1 MYKSIYVPVDNS
13 DHSNRAV
20 ACSIALGKA
29 FSAKLVGC
37 HVYAAKLHDYR
48 FRQMEYTLPEEY
60 IDEVELERQ
69 RKIHDSLITMGL
81 KLISDS
87 YLDGMSR
94 LCGESGLAFEPRMMD
109 GKHHIEILKDV
120 VGSQHD
126 LVVIG
131 ALGIGRARDSVIGS
145 VCERV
150 ARQSDRDVW
159 VVKHVPEPGEAERD
173 TILVGVDGSPQSF
186 GALMTAIDLA
196 HTFGKKV
203 EAIAVYDP
211 YLHYSVFNGIVNV
224 LTEQAAK
231 VFRFEE
237 QNQLHEEI
245 IDTGLAQIYQSHL
258 EVGERMASEA
268 GVAIKKTLLDGKP
281 FQKIIDHARKTN
293 PWLIVLGRIG
303 VHSPK
308 DETNLG
314 SNTENILR
322 AAPCDVLLS
331 TRLEVPRLDVR
342 AEETIRWTPEAE
354 ARMTHV
360 PEQVKGIARTGVL
373 RLALEKGHSVIT
385 NAVIDEAMDRF
396 MPKSASAATK
406 ALAEAV
412 ALERAK
418 AGPVSMCRSCGV
430 AATQTGAV
438 KCTVCGADGLRGDLA
453 GDDREDRGGGGR
465 PPGGDHLRRAQAA
478 LVGGCAEGPL
488 DHEERLP
495 APPGEGAGREARAHD
510 EARRDHARLRPAG
523 DRGGDGVAARDPGAR
538 PPALHRR
545 RSPAAAAE
553 GPGAGGEARLIARDE
568 RKNPLIST
576 FEWTN
581 DAAQRVFR
589 VPAGFMRNKTQE
601 RIEELARERAATTID
616 LALVEDG
623 IEFGKQMMAEMMAT
637 YSGTGRERRGAG
649 RGAAAAPSAAARR
662 AGSGR
667 AGRRRVAAT
676 STRCDRAE
684 PRAGPARTQG
694 TQMAAYRFCRTD
706 DIALLVDA
714 LNRCWAP
721 YCPDEPPMTRDRVQ
735 AIDPRP
741 AGLVQQLHGRV
752 LGPRPGRRPDR
763 RQAAVRYARPPDR
776 GPSRSSATR
785 SWPAPAG
792 LARLQA
798 LDSRP
803 ASDGRRDPRDPRPG
817 LRAVQRQRL
826 RAGSAADRLRP
837 ASVTRDGTPRARRTD
852 AAGS

>member
-13 DHSNRAV
+13 EHSNRAV
-20 ACSIALGKA
+20 ACSLALGKA

-94 LCGESGLAFEPRMMD
+94 LCRESSLEFEPRMMD
-109 GKHHIEILKDV
+109 GKHHAEILKDII
-120 VGSQHD
+120 GSAHD

-173 TILVGVDGSPQSF
+173 TILVGIDGSPQSF

-196 HTFGKKV
+196 RAFGKTI
-203 EAIAVYDP
+203 ETISVYDP

-258 EVGERMASEA
+258 DVGERMAGEA
-268 GVAIKKTLLDGKP
+268 GVTVKKTLLDGKP
-281 FQKIIDHARKTN
+281 FQKILDHARKMN
-293 PWLIVLGRIG
+293 PWLLVLGRIG

-308 DETNLG
+308 DETALG
-314 SNTENILR
+314 SNVENILR
-322 AAPCDVLLS
+322 GAPCDVLLS

-354 ARMTHV
+354 ARMKNV
-360 PEQVKGIARTGVL
+360 PEQVKGIARTGIL

-430 AATQTGAV
+430 AATQSGAV
-438 KCTVCGADGLRGDLA
+438 KCTVCGGTDFEVISQETIEKIAAVEGGLEEETTYDGRKLRWS
-453 GDDREDRGGGGR
+453 EDARRGLWTMKNAYQRRRVKARVEKSARMKRFDTITLEFARHVIEEETGA
-465 PPGGDHLRRAQAA
+465 PLEIAVPSLDVRRAS
-478 LVGGCAEGPL
+478 LAE
-488 DHEERLP
+488 
-495 APPGEGAGREARAHD
+495 A
-510 EARRDHARLRPAG
+510 
-523 DRGGDGVAARDPGAR
+523 
-538 PPALHRR
+538 
-545 RSPAAAAE
+545 SAE
-553 GPGAGGEARLIARDE
+553 AGGTGLSTEARLIARDDK
-568 RKNPLIST
+568 KNPLIST
-576 FEWTN
+576 FEWTD
-581 DAAQRVFR
+581 DAAQRILR
-589 VPAGFMRNKTQE
+589 VPAGFMRDKTQE
-601 RIEELARERAATTID
+601 RVEALARERAATTID
-616 LALVEDG
+616 LGMVEEA
-623 IEFGKQMMAEMMAT
+623 IEIGKRIMAETIAA
-637 YSGTGRERRGAG
+637 YNANP
-649 RGAAAAPSAAARR
+649 AAAAKARD
-662 AGSGR
+662 AG
-667 AGRRRVAAT
+667 T
-676 STRCDRAE
+676 T
-684 PRAGPARTQG
+684 
-694 TQMAAYRFCRTD
+694 
-706 DIALLVDA
+706 
-714 LNRCWAP
+714 
-721 YCPDEPPMTRDRVQ
+721 
-735 AIDPRP
+735 RP
-741 AGLVQQLHGRV
+741 A
-752 LGPRPGRRPDR
+752 
-763 RQAAVRYARPPDR
+763 PPQD
-776 GPSRSSATR
+776 
-785 SWPAPAG
+785 APATG
-792 LARLQA
+792 GDYLNEV
-798 LDSRP
+798 
-803 ASDGRRDPRDPRPG
+803 
-817 LRAVQRQRL
+817 RA
-826 RAGSAADRLRP
+826 
-837 ASVTRDGTPRARRTD
+837 TPREH
-852 AAGS
+852 

>member
-20 ACSIALGKA
+20 SWSLALGKA
-29 FSAKLVGC
+29 YSAKLVGC

-87 YLDGMSR
+87 YLDGMSKQ
-94 LCGESGLAFEPRMMD
+94 CVASGLEFEPRMMD
-109 GKHHIEILKDV
+109 GKHHIEILKDLA
-120 VGSQHD
+120 GSEHD

-131 ALGIGRARDSVIGS
+131 AIGIGRARDSVIGS

-196 HTFGKKV
+196 RTFGKKV
-203 EAIAVYDP
+203 ETIAVYDP

-258 EVGERMASEA
+258 EVAERMANEA
-268 GVAIKKTLLDGKP
+268 GVEIKKTLLDGKP

-293 PWLIVLGRIG
+293 PFLIALGRIG

-308 DETNLG
+308 DETALG
-314 SNTENILR
+314 SNVENILR
-322 AAPCDVLLS
+322 GAPCDVLLS
-331 TRLEVPRLDVR
+331 TRLEVPTIDVR

-354 ARMTHV
+354 ARMKNV

-418 AGPVSMCRSCGV
+418 SGPVSMCKSCGV
-430 AATQTGAV
+430 AATQSGAV
-438 KCTVCGADGLRGDLA
+438 KCTVCGSTDFEVISQDMI
-453 GDDREDRGGGGR
+453 EKI
-465 PPGGDHLRRAQAA
+465 
-478 LVGGCAEGPL
+478 
-488 DHEERLP
+488 
-495 APPGEGAGREARAHD
+495 
-510 EARRDHARLRPAG
+510 
-523 DRGGDGVAARDPGAR
+523 
-538 PPALHRR
+538 
-545 RSPAAAAE
+545 AAAE
-553 GPGAGGEARLIARDE
+553 GGLEEETTYDGRKLRWSEDARKGLWTMKNAYMRRRVKARVEKRARMMKLDAITLDFARQVIEEETGTPLDIKTPSLVSTAAGDAAEAKTASGASGEAKLIARDDK
-568 RKNPLIST
+568 KNPLIST
-576 FEWTN
+576 FDYSTE
-581 DAAQRVFR
+581 AAQRILR

-601 RIEELARERAATTID
+601 RVEGLARERTLTAID
-616 LALVEDG
+616 LGLVEEG
-623 IEFGKQMMAEMMAT
+623 IEIGKKIMAEVIAA
-637 YSGTGRERRGAG
+637 AG
-649 RGAAAAPSAAARR
+649 KGAAAASPHAAAQHPAAAHPAAHDPAALQPRNI
-662 AGSGR
+662 ADAQNKAQVVPAVSSGYLNE
-667 AGRRRVAAT
+667 V
-676 STRCDRAE
+676 ST
-684 PRAGPARTQG
+684 
-694 TQMAAYRFCRTD
+694 
-706 DIALLVDA
+706 
-714 LNRCWAP
+714 LNVP
-721 YCPDEPPMTRDRVQ
+721 SK
-735 AIDPRP
+735 
-741 AGLVQQLHGRV
+741 
-752 LGPRPGRRPDR
+752 PGDNREH
-763 RQAAVRYARPPDR
+763 
-776 GPSRSSATR
+776 
-785 SWPAPAG
+785 
-792 LARLQA
+792 
-798 LDSRP
+798 
-803 ASDGRRDPRDPRPG
+803 
-817 LRAVQRQRL
+817 
-826 RAGSAADRLRP
+826 
-837 ASVTRDGTPRARRTD
+837 
-852 AAGS
+852 

>member
-1 MYKSIYVPVDNS
+1 MEKAMYKSIYVPVDNS

-20 ACSIALGKA
+20 ACAMGLGKA
-29 FSAKLVGC
+29 YSSKLVGC

-94 LCGESGLAFEPRMMD
+94 LCGESGLAFEARMMD
-109 GKHHIEILKDV
+109 GKHHAEILKDLA
-120 VGSQHD
+120 GSQHD

-159 VVKHVPEPGEAERD
+159 VVKHVPEAGEAERD

-186 GALMTAIDLA
+186 GSLMTAIDLA
-196 HTFGKKV
+196 RTFGKKV

-258 EVGERMASEA
+258 EIGERMGNEA
-268 GVAIKKTLLDGKP
+268 GVEIKKTLLDGKP
-281 FQKIIDHARKTN
+281 FQKILDHARKTN
-293 PWLIVLGRIG
+293 PWLIVMGRIG

-308 DETNLG
+308 DETGLG
-314 SNTENILR
+314 SNAENVLR
-322 AAPCDVLLS
+322 GAPCDVLLS
-331 TRLEVPRLDVR
+331 TRVEVPRLDVR
-342 AEETIRWTPEAE
+342 AEETVRWTPEAE

-385 NAVIDEAMDRF
+385 SAVIDEAMDRF

-418 AGPVSMCRSCGV
+418 SGPVSMCRGCGV
-430 AATQTGAV
+430 AATQSGAV
-438 KCTVCGADGLRGDLA
+438 KCTVCGGTDFDVISQEMIEKIAAVEGGLEEETTYDGRKLRWSEDARKGLWSMKNAYQRRRVKARVEKRARMMKLDAITLVFA
-453 GDDREDRGGGGR
+453 REVIEEETGT
-465 PPGGDHLRRAQAA
+465 
-478 LVGGCAEGPL
+478 PL
-488 DHEERLP
+488 DIKS
-495 APPGEGAGREARAHD
+495 ASAQSASAGRT
-510 EARRDHARLRPAG
+510 
-523 DRGGDGVAARDPGAR
+523 
-538 PPALHRR
+538 
-545 RSPAAAAE
+545 AAE
-553 GPGAGGEARLIARDE
+553 QDDVSARLIARDDK
-568 RKNPLIST
+568 KNPLIST
-576 FEWTN
+576 FEWTA
-581 DAAQRVFR
+581 DAAQRIMR

-601 RIEELARERAATTID
+601 RIEELARERSARTID

-623 IEFGKQMMAEMMAT
+623 IEIGKKMMAEMIAT
-637 YSGTGRERRGAG
+637 YE
-649 RGAAAAPSAAARR
+649 
-662 AGSGR
+662 
-667 AGRRRVAAT
+667 
-676 STRCDRAE
+676 
-684 PRAGPARTQG
+684 GPQSIPAKHN
-694 TQMAAYRFCRTD
+694 
-706 DIALLVDA
+706 
-714 LNRCWAP
+714 LNEVSP
-721 YCPDEPPMTRDRVQ
+721 IT
-735 AIDPRP
+735 
-741 AGLVQQLHGRV
+741 
-752 LGPRPGRRPDR
+752 
-763 RQAAVRYARPPDR
+763 
-776 GPSRSSATR
+776 
-785 SWPAPAG
+785 
-792 LARLQA
+792 
-798 LDSRP
+798 
-803 ASDGRRDPRDPRPG
+803 
-817 LRAVQRQRL
+817 
-826 RAGSAADRLRP
+826 
-837 ASVTRDGTPRARRTD
+837 RTD
-852 AAGS
+852 A

>member
-20 ACSIALGKA
+20 ACSLELGKA

-94 LCGESGLAFEPRMMD
+94 LCKESSLEFEPRMMD
-109 GKHHIEILKDV
+109 GKHHIEILKDLA
-120 VGSQHD
+120 GSKHD

-145 VCERV
+145 VTERV

-159 VVKHVPEPGEAERD
+159 VVKHVPEAGEPERD
-173 TILVGVDGSPQSF
+173 TILVGLDGSPQSF

-196 HTFGKKV
+196 REFGKKV
-203 EAIAVYDP
+203 EVIAVYDP

-258 EVGERMASEA
+258 EVGEKMANET
-268 GVAIKKTLLDGKP
+268 GIEIKKTLLDGKP

-293 PWLIVLGRIG
+293 PWLIVMGRIG

-308 DETNLG
+308 DETGLG
-314 SNTENILR
+314 SNAENVLR

-331 TRLEVPRLDVR
+331 TRLETPRLDVR
-342 AEETIRWTPEAE
+342 AEETVRWTPEAE
-354 ARMTHV
+354 ARMTNV

-418 AGPVSMCRSCGV
+418 AGPVSLCRACGV
-430 AATQTGAV
+430 AATQSGAV
-438 KCTVCGADGLRGDLA
+438 KCTVCGATDFEVISQEMIEKIAAVEGGLQEETTYDGRKLRWS
-453 GDDREDRGGGGR
+453 EDARRGLWTMKNAYQRRRVKARVEKRARMMKLDAITLEFARQVIEEETGS
-465 PPGGDHLRRAQAA
+465 PLEIQASDKPRAQA
-478 LVGGCAEGPL
+478 EGP
-488 DHEERLP
+488 EQN
-495 APPGEGAGREARAHD
+495 GA
-510 EARRDHARLRPAG
+510 
-523 DRGGDGVAARDPGAR
+523 
-538 PPALHRR
+538 
-545 RSPAAAAE
+545 
-553 GPGAGGEARLIARDE
+553 GEARLIARDE
-568 RKNPLIST
+568 KKNPLIST
-576 FEWTN
+576 FDWTA
-581 DAAQRVFR
+581 DATQRVFR
-589 VPAGFMRNKTQE
+589 VPAGFMRAKTQE
-601 RIEELARERAATTID
+601 RIEALAHERGVSAID

-623 IEFGKQMMAEMMAT
+623 IEIGKQMMAEMIAN
-637 YSGTGRERRGAG
+637 YSASSASPSKESV
-649 RGAAAAPSAAARR
+649 AAP
-662 AGSGR
+662 
-667 AGRRRVAAT
+667 
-676 STRCDRAE
+676 AE
-684 PRAGPARTQG
+684 PPA
-694 TQMAAYRFCRTD
+694 
-706 DIALLVDA
+706 
-714 LNRCWAP
+714 
-721 YCPDEPPMTRDRVQ
+721 
-735 AIDPRP
+735 
-741 AGLVQQLHGRV
+741 
-752 LGPRPGRRPDR
+752 
-763 RQAAVRYARPPDR
+763 
-776 GPSRSSATR
+776 
-785 SWPAPAG
+785 APA
-792 LARLQA
+792 QP
-798 LDSRP
+798 SRP
-803 ASDGRRDPRDPRPG
+803 ARNVMVPAGNGSGYLNEVSPLTVRRSSEYPEG
-817 LRAVQRQRL
+817 
-826 RAGSAADRLRP
+826 
-837 ASVTRDGTPRARRTD
+837 
-852 AAGS
+852 

>member
-20 ACSIALGKA
+20 ACSLELGKA
-29 FSAKLVGC
+29 YSAKLVGC

-87 YLDGMSR
+87 YLDGMSKQ
-94 LCGESGLAFEPRMMD
+94 CVASGLEFEPRMMD
-109 GKHHIEILKDV
+109 GKHHIEILKDLA
-120 VGSQHD
+120 GSEHD

-131 ALGIGRARDSVIGS
+131 AVGIGRARDSVIGS

-150 ARQSDRDVW
+150 ARQSNKDVW

-196 HTFGKKV
+196 RTFGKKV
-203 EAIAVYDP
+203 ETIAVYDP

-258 EVGERMASEA
+258 EVAERMANEA
-268 GVAIKKTLLDGKP
+268 GVEIKKTLLDGKP

-293 PWLIVLGRIG
+293 PFLIVLGRIG

-308 DETNLG
+308 DETALG
-314 SNTENILR
+314 SNVENILR
-322 AAPCDVLLS
+322 GAPCDVLLS
-331 TRLEVPRLDVR
+331 TRLEVPTIDVR

-354 ARMTHV
+354 KRMLNV

-418 AGPVSMCRSCGV
+418 SGPVSMCKSCGV
-430 AATQTGAV
+430 AATQSGAV
-438 KCTVCGADGLRGDLA
+438 KCTVCGSTDF
-453 GDDREDRGGGGR
+453 EVIS
-465 PPGGDHLRRAQAA
+465 Q
-478 LVGGCAEGPL
+478 EMI
-488 DHEERLP
+488 EKI
-495 APPGEGAGREARAHD
+495 
-510 EARRDHARLRPAG
+510 
-523 DRGGDGVAARDPGAR
+523 
-538 PPALHRR
+538 
-545 RSPAAAAE
+545 AAAE
-553 GPGAGGEARLIARDE
+553 GGLEEETTYDGRKLRWSEDARKGLWTMKNAYQRRRVKARVEKRARMMKLDAITLDFARQVIEEETGTPLDIKSGVQPAATEAKLVARDDK
-568 RKNPLIST
+568 KNPLIST
-576 FEWTN
+576 FEWAD
-581 DAAQRVFR
+581 DATARILR

-601 RIEELARERAATTID
+601 RVEALARERGASTIV
-616 LALVEDG
+616 LALVEEG
-623 IEFGKQMMAEMMAT
+623 IEIGKKIMAEVIAA
-637 YSGTGRERRGAG
+637 YPNAGKGAPVPAG
-649 RGAAAAPSAAARR
+649 HGPSQEHKVAEAQNKNIAD
-662 AGSGR
+662 AQSKAQVVPAVGSG
-667 AGRRRVAAT
+667 
-676 STRCDRAE
+676 
-684 PRAGPARTQG
+684 
-694 TQMAAYRFCRTD
+694 Y
-706 DIALLVDA
+706 
-714 LNRCWAP
+714 LN
-721 YCPDEPPMTRDRVQ
+721 EVSSLTVSK
-735 AIDPRP
+735 
-741 AGLVQQLHGRV
+741 
-752 LGPRPGRRPDR
+752 RPGE
-763 RQAAVRYARPPDR
+763 
-776 GPSRSSATR
+776 SREH
-785 SWPAPAG
+785 
-792 LARLQA
+792 
-798 LDSRP
+798 
-803 ASDGRRDPRDPRPG
+803 
-817 LRAVQRQRL
+817 
-826 RAGSAADRLRP
+826 
-837 ASVTRDGTPRARRTD
+837 
-852 AAGS
+852 